1 MVSALKKRHFIIG
14 LIVIGSLSIAT
25 GCSDLTDKYGDL
37 LPGFLKPKAKTEEP
51 IVHKLKP
58 GEEIRSSAPVGGT
71 GFTPSAVVPIGEEGI
86 PGKPTAGGP
95 AVTGETTETAPVAP
109 GKKAPAPGTET
120 ATKEGDKSTPPAGLD
135 NQSKPAAPGTNK
147 TPSAPDKKGAPTP
160 DNKAQ
165 PPAPSKTTPETTAG
179 GGTSQPGE
187 DVAMIALVPEAGAP
201 ALTGSKPVDSLMD
214 KEYVYDPTGKRDP
227 FRPFNLRV
235 EKKSEV
241 PPEELTPLQRYNL
254 SQLKLTAIIYDSEKG
269 TGIAMVEAPDK
280 KGYNIVVGSE
290 VGGGKVV
297 RITET
302 DVQVEVRYEDFYGN
316 TEKRIET
323 LKIAGGR

>member
-14 LIVIGSLSIAT
+14 LTVIGSLSIAA
-25 GCSDLTDKYGDL
+25 GCSDFTDKYGDL
-37 LPGFLKPKAKTEEP
+37 LPGFLKPKVKKEEP
-51 IVHKLKP
+51 VVHKLKP
-58 GEEIRSSAPVGGT
+58 SEEVGISAPPSVT
-71 GFTPSAVVPIGEEGI
+71 GFTPSAVVPIGEETI
-86 PGKPTAGGP
+86 PGKPSAGGP
-95 AVTGETTETAPVAP
+95 ALNGETTEEAPAAP
-109 GKKAPAPGTET
+109 GKKTPGTET
-120 ATKEGDKSTPPAGLD
+120 AKKEGDMLTPPAGLD
-135 NQSKPAAPGTNK
+135 NEGKPAAPDTN
-147 TPSAPDKKGAPTP
+147 TAPEAPDKKGAPTP
-160 DNKAQ
+160 DTKAQ

-187 DVAMIALVPEAGAP
+187 DIAMVALVPEAGAP
-201 ALTGSKPVDSLMD
+201 TLTGTRPVDSLMD

-290 VGGGKVV
+290 VGGGRVV